1 MKGENTLRGRHP
13 YFFAIKALQRNL
25 LQNVTKMKGE
35 NTLKGRHPYFFAILL
50 FTAKSVTKALKQ
62 CFTVRF

>member
-35 NTLKGRHPYFFAILL
+35 NTLKGRHSYFLPFCYLQRNLL
-50 FTAKSVTKALKQ
+50 QK
-62 CFTVRF
+62 R